1 MQDSETGVVCVKGKA
16 ELAASVNAI
25 SLRRRGW
32 VGDGESGRGVGGGG
46 GVGIPGGREWGNW
59 FSFVQR
65 VDGDY

>member
-32 VGDGESGRGVGGGG
+32 VGDGESGRAGGGKGGGG
-46 GVGIPGGREWGNW
+46 EGAFLGGG
-59 FSFVQR
+59 
-65 VDGDY
+65 DGAIGFLLSNV